1 MTKEKLHEEYQQWI
15 EEENK
20 IAEDAFFHYKAQGSG
35 LKAQLGSK
43 AEGLRIKVRGRP
55 NFIRMAAAAVLIL
68 TLGTTM
74 WIKRD
79 DIFKPKYTQEQIA
92 LSYEHAVKALAVCAN
107 SLSTEMNKLQKLDQ
121 IPKSIDN
128 LKQLGNAINN

>member
-15 EEENK
+15 EDEKN
-20 IAEDAFFHYKAQGSG
+20 IAANSYNQYKSTAGTG
-35 LKAQLGSK
+35 LVP
-43 AEGLRIKVRGRP
+43 VRPWRTRKQS
-55 NFIRMAAAAVLIL
+55 FIIRAAAAILIL
-68 TLGTTM
+68 ALGTTM